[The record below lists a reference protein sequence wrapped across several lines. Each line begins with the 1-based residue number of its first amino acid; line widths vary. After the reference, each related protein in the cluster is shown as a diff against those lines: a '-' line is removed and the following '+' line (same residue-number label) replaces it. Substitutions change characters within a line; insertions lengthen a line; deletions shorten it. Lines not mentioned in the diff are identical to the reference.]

1 MSKFNCQVGE
11 AIEFPRQQARKVFKD
26 FKKKCC
32 GFVGATVVADA
43 AFVGPSGAT
52 PELAQGE
59 VVPLQA
65 NTLIGFG
72 KVSDE
77 TFTALS
83 CGTYSVTLKVRVAT
97 PGVGNTAGPF
107 MFRIEIVGCGPART
121 LDVLNIPE
129 TTDRTFAINRT
140 VCLRKGEGI
149 RVVAVTEIDLG
160 GNETVFLVLSA
171 SKISDCC
178 DGDAGLGFCR
188 DCPSCDKCDFDDH
201 RFDFDHHHS
210 DFGGHHDCKRC

>member
-11 AIEFPRQQARKVFKD
+11 AIEFPRQQARRVFKD

-43 AFVGPSGAT
+43 FLERPATGGAPT
-52 PELAQGE
+52 LTQGE
-59 VVPLQA
+59 TVPLQA
-65 NTLIGFG
+65 NTLIGFSMI
-72 KVSDE
+72 SD
-77 TFTALS
+77 TAFTALS
-83 CGTYSVTLKVRVAT
+83 CGTYSVTLKARAT
-97 PGVGNTAGPF
+97 APGGSGTDAF
-107 MFRIEIVGCGPART
+107 AFRIDIVGCGPDRP
-121 LDVLNIPE
+121 LDMINIPE
-129 TTDRTFAINRT
+129 DATRTFSINRT

-149 RVVAVTEIDLG
+149 RVVTLNEIDLNP
-160 GNETVFLVLSA
+160 NESVFLVLSA

-188 DCPSCDKCDFDDH
+188 DCPSCDKCDFDHH